1 MQKIITRSAEI
12 SLGNDG
18 IVRKKFF
25 NDIDIEVE
33 DGVENLAAVRK
44 LTNDK
49 PYLVLSDGRV
59 NARVSPEARAF
70 SASAEA
76 SRNRVAEAML
86 VNSVATRLTANF
98 YIRFN
103 KPLTPTRIFTDE
115 QKAIEWLKKFR
126 VNEQQDSIMEAIKL
140 MV

>member
-25 NDIDIEVE
+25 NDIDIDVE
-33 DGVENLAAVRK
+33 DGRENLAAVTQ
-44 LTNDK
+44 LTGGK
-49 PYLVLSDGRV
+49 PYLVVSDGRV
-59 NARVSPEARAF
+59 TVTVTPEAREFA
-70 SASAEA
+70 ASEEASKNRIAEA
-76 SRNRVAEAML
+76 IL

-103 KPLTPTRIFTDE
+103 KPRTPTRIFTDE
-115 QKAIEWLKKFR
+115 QKAIEWLRKFQTDKPEP
-126 VNEQQDSIMEAIKL
+126 VAGSMSFF
-140 MV
+140 V